1 MLRKLIVSLFIFT
14 SLAGQVSAAFAC
26 KMMGTVMTHHC
37 CPDNDRSAPGKKPDA
52 CCQQIFVVSDHDG
65 TATSASAAQLPL
77 PDVQPQLLLVVLLE
91 PLFASSP
98 SPARWA
104 DPPDSV
110 ADPGSLT
117 YLRTQRLRI

>member
-37 CPDNDRSAPGKKPDA
+37 CPDNDQSGPGKKADA
-52 CCQQIFVVSDHDG
+52 CCQQVFVVADHDG
-65 TATSASAAQLPL
+65 TSSSVKAAQLPL
-77 PDVQPQLLLVVLLE
+77 PDFQPQLLLVVSLE

-104 DPPDSV
+104 DPPDSIR
-110 ADPGSLT
+110 DPGSLT

>member
-1 MLRKLIVSLFIFT
+1 MLRKLIISLFIFT
-14 SLAGQVSAAFAC
+14 SLCGQVSAAFAC
-26 KMMGTVMTHHC
+26 KMTGAVMTHHC
-37 CPDNDRSAPGKKPDA
+37 CPDNDQSAPGKNKDS

-65 TATSASAAQLPL
+65 TSTSAKVAQLPL
-77 PDVQPQLLLVVLLE
+77 PDLQPQLLLVVSLE
-91 PLFASSP
+91 PLFTSSP
-98 SPARWA
+98 SPAWA